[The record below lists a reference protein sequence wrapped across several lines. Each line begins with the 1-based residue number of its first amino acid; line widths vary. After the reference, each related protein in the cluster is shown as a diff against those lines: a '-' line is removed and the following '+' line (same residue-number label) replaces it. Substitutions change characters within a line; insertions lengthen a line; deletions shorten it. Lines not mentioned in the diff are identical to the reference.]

1 MMVRQLHWQ
10 GLCLAVALA
19 TAACG
24 GSEPESS
31 TTSTSTAAA
40 PAPAASAAKPAS
52 SSARVFWVE
61 PTDGATVKSPVKLR
75 FGIENYELAAVP
87 TGDVTAA
94 RKGMG
99 HHHVGVDTEC
109 LPAGTV
115 IPKANPWVHHG
126 GAQTEMD
133 MQLTPGKHR
142 LTLQLGDDTHT
153 TIEGL
158 CSSIT
163 VNVVE

>member
-1 MMVRQLHWQ
+1 MIVRQLHWQ
-10 GLCLAVALA
+10 AFGLAILLAS
-19 TAACG
+19 AACG
-24 GSEPESS
+24 GSEPES
-31 TTSTSTAAA
+31 TTSTSTTPA
-40 PAPAASAAKPAS
+40 PAPAATAPKPAS
-52 SSARVFWVE
+52 SSPRVFFVE

-75 FGIENYELAAVP
+75 FGIESYELAAVP
-87 TGDVTAA
+87 PGDVTSA

-109 LPAGTV
+109 LPVGTV

-153 TIEGL
+153 TVEGL

-163 VNVVE
+163 VNVAE